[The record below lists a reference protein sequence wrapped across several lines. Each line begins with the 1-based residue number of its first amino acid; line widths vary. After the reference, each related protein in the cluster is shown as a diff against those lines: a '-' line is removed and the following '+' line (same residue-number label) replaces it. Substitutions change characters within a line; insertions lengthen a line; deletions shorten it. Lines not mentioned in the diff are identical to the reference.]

1 MISIAKSTGGFMSEL
16 YNTYLS
22 VAFELQK
29 HLKRRRLL
37 IVAAIAVLIPLFFY
51 ISPPDNSSQFAS
63 TSLGFINILIAVAAA
78 MFAGD
83 AVSGEFENKIALV
96 SFPTPQS
103 RLSIFVG
110 KYVASLLATFM
121 TIVLFYLTML
131 AQISQLY
138 SIDALPVE
146 LWQSLGIALI
156 YATSAVSIVF
166 FLSSVL
172 KRSTSA
178 TILGF
183 VSLMMI
189 LPVISMVLSRAS
201 VEPWFIV
208 TYSAGLISNVVGEG
222 AIIMEPGRGIMGP
235 GRETVSSFEPALG
248 TGIIIML
255 AYTVLGFISSMI
267 FVNRKSVD

>member
-1 MISIAKSTGGFMSEL
+1 MISIAKYKGGFMSEL

-22 VAFELQK
+22 VVFELKK
-29 HLKRRRLL
+29 HLKLRRLL

-51 ISPPDNSSQFAS
+51 ISPPVTSSQFAA
-63 TSLGFINILIAVAAA
+63 TSLGFINILIAVAGA

-83 AVSGEFENKIALV
+83 AVSGEFEKKMTLL
-96 SFPTPQS
+96 SFPTPQN
-103 RLSIFVG
+103 RLSIFAG
-110 KYVASLLATFM
+110 KYVAALIGTFM
-121 TIVLFYLTML
+121 TIVLFYITML

-138 SIDALPVE
+138 GIDALPAEV
-146 LWQSLGIALI
+146 WQSLGIALI

-222 AIIMEPGRGIMGP
+222 ASIIGP
-235 GRETVSSFEPALG
+235 GREMVSSFEPALG

-267 FVNRKSVD
+267 FINRKSVD